1 MLLFQHNLAGTALQ
15 WFARLNLQ
23 TVRNWEELSRAF
35 LTQYRHNMDI
45 GVPHITLTQE
55 LKRKDE
61 SFKEYVI
68 RLRDLASQLETQMS
82 EKEAVRTFIY
92 TLRGIFFDKLYSYV
106 GRNFADVI
114 SQGEIIEAGVKSG
127 RLLDPCDNAIENQ
140 AESDISFEP
149 LIASQP
155 MQDNQDMDAGTMT
168 DDFVLDQESV
178 NMIREDDTD
187 PRLLI
192 GPPGMVVRGQKAIIS
207 GFESSVT
214 VCVIEN
220 ETIPLW
226 SPFVDKLNNMKG
238 KLDDLHHVVSA
249 VAAHIKEV

>member
-1 MLLFQHNLAGTALQ
+1 MEGLGFPTRNS
-15 WFARLNLQ
+15 Q
-23 TVRNWEELSRAF
+23 T
-35 LTQYRHNMDI
+35 
-45 GVPHITLTQE
+45 
-55 LKRKDE
+55 
-61 SFKEYVI
+61 
-68 RLRDLASQLETQMS
+68 S

-92 TLRGIFFDKLYSYV
+92 TLRGIFFDKLCSYV
-106 GRNFADVI
+106 GKNFADVI

-127 RLLDPCDNAIENQ
+127 RLLDPYDNVIENQ
-140 AESDISFEP
+140 AEGDVSFEP

-155 MQDNQDMDAGTMT
+155 MQDNQDMDNAGTMT

-192 GPPGMVVRGQKAIIS
+192 GPLGMVVRGQKAIIS
-207 GFESSVT
+207 GVKSSVT
-214 VCVIEN
+214 VYVIEN
-220 ETIPLW
+220 ETIPLR

-249 VAAHIKEV
+249 VTAHIKEV